1 MLDKNSE
8 SHVHVEAIEEPPPP
22 GKSIAFGLERMGL
35 IAVKAPILSMIIL
48 AVLIVA
54 AIFGIY
60 RIKIDDSLS
69 QLFRSDSKDY
79 KQYEAVTKRFPAT
92 EFDVLV
98 VVEGKTLLARENLEK
113 IRDMVTDLQ
122 LVEGVRGLVS
132 LFSARQAP
140 EPGKLP
146 AALFPP
152 ELPQGA
158 AYDKF
163 VETVKT
169 NEIIRGKLLSEDG
182 TLALIVLSLEPS
194 VVSSNDLGKVVG
206 EMRKIM
212 ADDLSGSGLNA
223 QLSGVP
229 VMQLEIRNAV
239 KRDGLTYNILGI
251 LAGCIIAIIF
261 FRKISFMV
269 VAAFPPI
276 IAILLALGG
285 LGWAGFNLNMFLNV
299 MTPLI
304 MVISFSDSMQLTF
317 AARDRLIAGQDK
329 LTAFTNAVLVV
340 GPACVLTHGTAGISF
355 IALQFS
361 DSELI
366 RKFGEA
372 GLAATII
379 ALIAV
384 LSLVPVF
391 GVLFVRNE
399 KIFAVKFQSADA
411 GVQALRNFCYWIA
424 VRMVGRPGLFSLLA
438 VLLVAGLGFIYA
450 TLEPRYRLADQVP
463 DKRQAVAASSRL
475 DAKLTGA
482 NPIDV
487 LIEFPKGASLYAPD
501 TLKTIAEVHAMV
513 EKSAGVGNV
522 WSLETLRR
530 WLAEKAGSNDVATL
544 KEYVS
549 VIPEHLV
556 RRFISADQDAVVVS
570 GRVPDLDSS
579 EILPVIDKLDKAL
592 DKVRAEHPGFEIAV
606 TGLSAIAARNSANM
620 ISKLNHGLTIEFLLV
635 AIFIGLAFRSV
646 VVMFSCILPGIFP
659 VVASGTVLW
668 ILGEGLQFAS
678 VVALTVSFGLGL
690 SATIHFLNRLRLESK
705 PGITSGTGGRARHR
719 AGRSGADP
727 DHGGAGLRPRRH
739 RVLRPAVAAA
749 VRLAQRVLDDRSP
762 GRGSLH
768 PAADL
773 DVPDQP
779 VGKDSRRQSRQACGM
794 TSLLN
799 NSGCQTTRGCRPT
812 AAEEG
817 LRNDVCR
824 ISCSPCGRCR
834 RLPRRRAHLSFL
846 SHRADPD
853 AGLAGR
859 RAARGRGGVPNLPA
873 AATGALPSRIEEARP
888 RPASACGGVRPIS
901 LSVEPGRRREGR
913 VCLRERHQGLGALSA
928 AALDLVRHRD
938 LRHPVGSIAG
948 DAARMARQ

>member
-1 MLDKNSE
+1 MLDKNAE
-8 SHVHVEAIEEPPPP
+8 NQVHVGKIEEPRP
-22 GKSIAFGLERMGL
+22 GTSIAFGLERIGL
-35 IAVKAPILSMIIL
+35 IAIKAPILSCVILVALMIA
-48 AVLIVA
+48 AV
-54 AIFGIY
+54 FGVE

-69 QLFRSDSKDY
+69 QLFRSNSKDY

-98 VVEGKTLLARENLEK
+98 VVEGKSLLARENLEK
-113 IRDMVTDLQ
+113 LRDMVTDLQ
-122 LVEGVRGLVS
+122 LVDGVRGLVS

-152 ELPQGA
+152 ELPEGA

-163 VETVKT
+163 VETVKS

-182 TLALIVLSLEPS
+182 TLALVVLSLEPQ
-194 VVSSNDLGKVVG
+194 VVASNKLSATIADI
-206 EMRKIM
+206 RKIM
-212 ADDLSGSGLNA
+212 AEDLSDSGLNA

-239 KRDGLTYNILGI
+239 ERDGLTYNILGI
-251 LAGCIIAIIF
+251 LAGCVIAIIF

-269 VAAFPPI
+269 VAAFPPM

-285 LGWAGFNLNMFLNV
+285 LGWANFNLNMFLNV

-329 LTAFTNAVLVV
+329 YTAFKNAVLVV

-361 DSELI
+361 DSDLI

-379 ALIAV
+379 ALLAV

-399 KIFAVKFQSADA
+399 RIFAVKFQSADA

-424 VRMVGRPGLFSLLA
+424 VRMVSRPGLFSLIA
-438 VLLVAGLGFIYA
+438 VIFVGGLGTIYA
-450 TLEPRYRLADQVP
+450 NLEPRYRLADQVP

-487 LIEFPKGASLYAPD
+487 LIEFPKGASLYAPE
-501 TLKTIAEVHAMV
+501 TLKTIADVHAMV
-513 EKSAGVGNV
+513 EKTAGVGNV

-530 WLAEKAGSNDVATL
+530 WLAEKAGTTDVETL

-556 RRFISADQDAVVVS
+556 RRFISKEQDAVVVS

-579 EILPVIDKLDKAL
+579 EILPVVEKLDQAL
-592 DKVRAEHPGFEIAV
+592 DKVRAEHPGYEIAV

-620 ISKLNHGLTIEFLLV
+620 IEKLNRGLTVEFALV

-659 VVASGTVLW
+659 VVMSGTVLW
-668 ILGEGLQFAS
+668 LLGEGLQFAS

-690 SATIHFLNRLRLESK
+690 SATIHFLNRLRLERK
-705 PGITSGTGGRARHR
+705 PGVSPELAVERATVLVGPALILTTVVLACGLVVTVFSDLPSLRLFGWLS
-719 AGRSGADP
+719 AFSMVAALVADLFI
-727 DHGGAGLRPRRH
+727 LRPT
-739 RVLRPAVAAA
+739 VMFLTNFWEKLRGTAGHAKPA
-749 VRLAQRVLDDRSP
+749 
-762 GRGSLH
+762 
-768 PAADL
+768 
-773 DVPDQP
+773 
-779 VGKDSRRQSRQACGM
+779 K
-794 TSLLN
+794 
-799 NSGCQTTRGCRPT
+799 
-812 AAEEG
+812 
-817 LRNDVCR
+817 
-824 ISCSPCGRCR
+824 
-834 RLPRRRAHLSFL
+834 
-846 SHRADPD
+846 
-853 AGLAGR
+853 
-859 RAARGRGGVPNLPA
+859 
-873 AATGALPSRIEEARP
+873 
-888 RPASACGGVRPIS
+888 
-901 LSVEPGRRREGR
+901 
-913 VCLRERHQGLGALSA
+913 
-928 AALDLVRHRD
+928 
-938 LRHPVGSIAG
+938 
-948 DAARMARQ
+948 

>member
-8 SHVHVEAIEEPPPP
+8 SHVHVQATEEPPP
-22 GKSIAFGLERMGL
+22 GKSIAFGLERLGL
-35 IAVKAPILSMIIL
+35 IAVQAPILSCIVLVALIIG
-48 AVLIVA
+48 
-54 AIFGIY
+54 AIFGID

-69 QLFRSDSKDY
+69 QLFRSNSREY
-79 KQYEAVTKRFPAT
+79 RQYEAVTKRFPAT

-146 AALFPP
+146 AALFPA

-163 VETVKT
+163 AETVKS

-182 TLALIVLSLEPS
+182 TLALIVLSLEPK

-212 ADDLSGSGLNA
+212 GEDLAGSQLNA

-261 FRKISFMV
+261 FRKVSFMII
-269 VAAFPPI
+269 AAFPPI

-329 LTAFTNAVLVV
+329 YTAFKNAVMVV

-424 VRMVGRPGLFSLLA
+424 VRMVGRPGLFSLIA
-438 VLLVAGLGFIYA
+438 VVFVASLGVVYA
-450 TLEPRYRLADQVP
+450 NLQPRYRLADQVP
-463 DKRQAVAASSRL
+463 DKRQAVAASGRL

-487 LIEFPKGASLYAPD
+487 LIEFPKGASLYAPE
-501 TLKTIAEVHAMV
+501 TLQTIAQVHATL
-513 EKSAGVGNV
+513 EKQAGVGNV

-530 WLAEKAGSNDVATL
+530 WLAEKAGTSDDATL
-544 KEYVS
+544 KE
-549 VIPEHLV
+549 V
-556 RRFISADQDAVVVS
+556 R
-570 GRVPDLDSS
+570 
-579 EILPVIDKLDKAL
+579 KK
-592 DKVRAEHPGFEIAV
+592 HPGYEIAV
-606 TGLSAIAARNSANM
+606 TGLSAIAARNSASM
-620 ISKLNHGLTIEFLLV
+620 IEKLNRGLTIEFALV

-659 VVASGTVLW
+659 VVLSGTVLW
-668 ILGEGLQFAS
+668 LLGEGLQFAS

-690 SATIHFLNRLRLESK
+690 SATIHFLNRLRLEDT
-705 PGITSGTGGRARHR
+705 PGT
-719 AGRSGADP
+719 D
-727 DHGGAGLRPRRH
+727 
-739 RVLRPAVAAA
+739 PAVAVERATVLVGPALILTTVVLACGLVVTVFSDLPSLRLFGWLSAFAMVAA
-749 VRLAQRVLDDRSP
+749 LIADLFILRPTAMFLINLAQRI
-762 GRGSLH
+762 RGTAGH
-768 PAADL
+768 AKPA
-773 DVPDQP
+773 
-779 VGKDSRRQSRQACGM
+779 
-794 TSLLN
+794 
-799 NSGCQTTRGCRPT
+799 
-812 AAEEG
+812 E
-817 LRNDVCR
+817 
-824 ISCSPCGRCR
+824 
-834 RLPRRRAHLSFL
+834 
-846 SHRADPD
+846 
-853 AGLAGR
+853 
-859 RAARGRGGVPNLPA
+859 
-873 AATGALPSRIEEARP
+873 
-888 RPASACGGVRPIS
+888 
-901 LSVEPGRRREGR
+901 
-913 VCLRERHQGLGALSA
+913 
-928 AALDLVRHRD
+928 
-938 LRHPVGSIAG
+938 
-948 DAARMARQ
+948 